1 MTRTFVFAALALLA
15 GTVSAKPHD
24 HNFDLLDVKWR
35 ISFNESAAEIRGEVT
50 NLIQPPEGLKEI
62 RLDSVDL
69 VIGSAQIDGRRAS
82 WRQEGEEIVL
92 AVPADLQTGKPLTVR
107 LVYSGRPEAGVYFV
121 PDARAY
127 PSKTGMIY
135 TQGEPEDTRHWLPTV
150 DHSNDKATTE
160 GFLEVPA
167 NRYALSNGQLLG
179 VQSRGETK
187 VFHWRMLKPHSTYL
201 ISFAVGD
208 YAEGKEEWEGKPIQY
223 FVPRGLEDQ
232 GKMAFEGTADMVRV
246 FSKVTGFPYPYPK
259 YAQSVVADYMF
270 GGMEN
275 ITATTQTIGTLH
287 PASVHPLADSTG
299 LVAHELAHQWFGD
312 TVTCKSWPHIW
323 VNEGFA
329 SFLPAFYTRERDGI
343 DAYDIQRADTLA
355 GALGASQDMSRAMIK
370 TEYEE
375 PIELFDGFAYGGGAA
390 RMFMLMHE
398 LGEPVFWDA
407 VRSYLERYR
416 YQAVT
421 TEDFFGAVSER
432 SKRDLD
438 AFRKQWF
445 YTPGAPKIRVTRE
458 GNVVTVRQETPGFN
472 VQLPVWALDGERWV
486 RRAVEL
492 DGVASATLD
501 LPSHVRVLLV
511 DPEVHLM
518 ATIEYDLG
526 YTADDWAALYG
537 HAPNAGQ
544 RARLIGAFP
553 QPLRSELAKR
563 LVDGETN
570 PALRPRLID
579 SVGTDATE
587 LLLRYAK
594 SDDPFARRSALQAMG
609 RQPRSPALE
618 QELASVWERDSNDLL
633 RRAALESLVR
643 LTNDRALVM
652 KALET
657 PGFQETF
664 RTFALGELVRIDR
677 DAAREVALE
686 WVLHPI
692 NEALR
697 VTAINHLGGLKDV
710 EGKRAV
716 FNALADV
723 AKESSFGAR
732 SSAIRA
738 LQTYGDPAAIPIIEP
753 ATHHGLHAMR
763 NTAKAAIAALSG
775 KG

>member
-1 MTRTFVFAALALLA
+1 MNRSLAFAALVLMA
-15 GTVSAKPHD
+15 GPASAKPHD

-35 ISFNESAAEIRGEVT
+35 IAFDEPHAGIRGDVV
-50 NLIQPPEGLKEI
+50 NLIQPPKGLAEI

-69 VIGSAQIDGRRAS
+69 KIATAEIDGEKVA
-82 WRQEGEEIVL
+82 WKQEGEEIVL
-92 AVPADLQTGKPLTVR
+92 AVPPALRTGKRLAVH
-107 LVYSGRPEAGVYFV
+107 LVYSGNPEGGVYFV

-150 DHSNDKATTE
+150 DHPDDKATTE
-160 GFLEVPA
+160 AFIEVPS
-167 NRYALSNGQLLG
+167 NRVAVSNGALLD
-179 VQSRGETK
+179 VQERGATK
-187 VFHWRMLKPHSTYL
+187 VFHWRMLHPHSTYL
-201 ISFAVGD
+201 ISFTVGD
-208 YAEGKEEWEGKPIQY
+208 FAEGRETWNGKPIQY

-232 GKMAFEGTADMVRV
+232 GRQAFEGTADNVRV
-246 FSKVTGFPYPYPK
+246 YSKITGFPYPYPK
-259 YAQSVVADYMF
+259 YAQTVVADYMF

-312 TVTCKSWPHIW
+312 TVTCKSWPHLW

-329 SFLPAFYTRERDGI
+329 SFLPAFYTRDRDGE

-355 GALGASQDMSRAMIK
+355 GALGASQDTSRAMIK
-370 TEYEE
+370 TEYDE

-398 LGEPVFWDA
+398 LTEPVFWDG
-407 VRSYLERYR
+407 VRSYLERFR

-421 TEDFFGAVSER
+421 TEDFFQAMSER
-432 SKRDLD
+432 TKRDLD

-445 YTPGAPKIRVTRE
+445 YTPGAPKLVLTRD
-458 GNVVTVRQETPGFN
+458 GDQVTVKQVTPGFH
-472 VQLPVWALDGERWV
+472 VKVPVWALDGERWV
-486 RRAVEL
+486 RLGVDL
-492 DGVASATLD
+492 DGVASQTLQI
-501 LPSHVRVLLV
+501 PKHVRGILV
-511 DPEVHLM
+511 DPEAYLM
-518 ATIEYDLG
+518 TTIEYDLG

-544 RARLIGAFP
+544 RARLIAAFP
-553 QPLRSELAKR
+553 QAFRGALAKR
-563 LVDGETN
+563 LVDGETMSS
-570 PALRPRLID
+570 LRSRLLD
-579 SVGTDATE
+579 AVGSDATE
-587 LLLRYAK
+587 LLLKYAK
-594 SDDPFARRSALQAMG
+594 SEDPFARRSALQAMA

-618 QELASVWERDSNDLL
+618 AVLRQTWESDPNDLL

-643 LTNDRALVM
+643 LTDDRALVL

-664 RTFALGELVRIDR
+664 RTFALGELVRMDP
-677 DAAREVALE
+677 DAARSVALE
-686 WVLHPI
+686 WVVHPI

-697 VTAINHLGGLKDV
+697 VTAINHLGRLKDV
-710 EGKRAV
+710 PGQRAV
-716 FNALADV
+716 FEALANV
-723 AKESSFGAR
+723 AREPSFGAR

-738 LQTYGDPAAIPIIEP
+738 LQAYGDPAAIPILEP
-753 ATHHGLHAMR
+753 ATHHGLAAMR
-763 NTAKAAIAALSG
+763 NTAVAAIAALQG
-775 KG
+775 K